1 MKTTKPVLSIY
12 VLICLIIPAFCPG
25 QIKLTVSPNFLD
37 LLEKVPYVTEKAIAK
52 EIRYIYA
59 SAKDL
64 EDKKKPEEPFVVT
77 NEEKEYQPQTTPG
90 TEWNDLLESQ
100 AQAIDRSH
108 QDFMDKYEDQ
118 LTLTE
123 MEGYMAMNQS
133 VQTSIAALQTYL
145 SVMGALS
152 SLAVAWAEKDA
163 GRLVDWTQEKTK
175 CIGQEAKEGSILHLE
190 IMWLVKGRSFKFH
203 SESDIRVTATLETG
217 DGRWITSKQ
226 MLQMWVDTK
235 KVTVSPDNSI
245 PYHENLTDEDKDD
258 LDPLIKKS
266 GILTLQA
273 ILINAAVE
281 DLDMRLK
288 ALEEIGREE

>member
-1 MKTTKPVLSIY
+1 MICRNFIFWIGVL
-12 VLICLIIPAFCPG
+12 LFFLLPG
-25 QIKLTVSPNFLD
+25 ILWAQIKHTVSPIFLD
-37 LLEKVPYVTEKAIAK
+37 LLDKLPYVTEKPLAR

-77 NEEKEYQPQTTPG
+77 NEQNGYERNNTPG
-90 TEWNDLLESQ
+90 TDWNNLLESQ
-100 AQAIDRSH
+100 AQSIDQSH
-108 QDFMDKYEDQ
+108 QDFLDKYEDQ
-118 LTLTE
+118 MTVSD
-123 MEGYMAMNQS
+123 MEGYMAAKRS

-152 SLAVAWAEKDA
+152 SMAVAWAEKDA
-163 GRLVDWTQEKTK
+163 GRLVDWTQERTK
-175 CIGQEAKEGSILHLE
+175 CIGPEAPEGSILHLE

-217 DGRWITSKQ
+217 DGRWITTEKI
-226 MLQMWVDTK
+226 LQMWVDTK
-235 KVTVSPDNSI
+235 KVTVSPENSI
-245 PYHENLTDEDKDD
+245 PYFDNFSEEDKED

-266 GILTLQA
+266 GILTMQA

-281 DLDMRLK
+281 DLDLRLK
-288 ALEEIGREE
+288 ALEEVGGE